1 MEYMQMALKSCKQA
15 EFDVLHL
22 IIGEMCFKCR
32 TACFT
37 ITRPYYLKLKYA
49 RFNKIS
55 NYYYTL

>member
-37 ITRPYYLKLKYA
+37 KTRPYYLKLKYA
-49 RFNKIS
+49 YIHTYAHYNK
-55 NYYYTL
+55 N